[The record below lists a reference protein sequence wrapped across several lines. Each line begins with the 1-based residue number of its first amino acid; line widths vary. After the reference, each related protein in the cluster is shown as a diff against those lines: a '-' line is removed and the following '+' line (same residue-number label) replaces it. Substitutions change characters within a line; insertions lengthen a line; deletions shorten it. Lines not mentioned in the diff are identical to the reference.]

1 MCIIKVVLQH
11 WDVVSKGFLLD
22 WVKKDDILLYFL
34 YYLIISIYNIYVKYI
49 KKNLLNWLYHSL
61 RKKVKT
67 KLSHSP
73 MKCMLSWLVML
84 NMNVRLSSPI
94 RNWNLGAKKFS
105 C

>member
-49 KKNLLNWLYHSL
+49 KKIFY
-61 RKKVKT
+61 
-67 KLSHSP
+67 
-73 MKCMLSWLVML
+73 
-84 NMNVRLSSPI
+84 
-94 RNWNLGAKKFS
+94 
-105 C
+105 